1 MIAKG
6 LDPDAP
12 PPAAAPAAA
21 PVAAPAPAR
30 AAAAGAAKAKG
41 DKEAEAAAAAAA
53 AAGFKRSYAWAPM
66 SLEEATE
73 KICALR
79 ESQAAPGLTMLR
91 RMIENVAKNPAE
103 PKYRK
108 VRLSNAKVAEGLVHV
123 PGVRHATSNP
133 NPDPNPDPDPTL
145 TLTLTL
151 TRCASSW
158 GP

>member
-1 MIAKG
+1 
-6 LDPDAP
+6 
-12 PPAAAPAAA
+12 
-21 PVAAPAPAR
+21 
-30 AAAAGAAKAKG
+30 
-41 DKEAEAAAAAAA
+41 
-53 AAGFKRSYAWAPM
+53 M

-133 NPDPNPDPDPTL
+133 NPDPDPNPNPNPDPNPDPDPTL